1 MKHRNFY
8 LLKKQKYSSV
18 PVLNIK
24 KQFKTVGT
32 NCCNELIIWEY
43 KVKTSPKSVKTNVNI
58 FTNTNEKL
66 LCVTANLCLP
76 LP

>member
-8 LLKKQKYSSV
+8 LLKNQKYWSV
-18 PVLNIK
+18 PVLSIK
-24 KQFKTVGT
+24 KQFKIVAT

-43 KVKTSPKSVKTNVNI
+43 KVKTSPKSFKTNVKI